1 MPLRNPRA
9 FLDISVGG
17 RAVGRLK
24 FELFRDVLP
33 ISAENFRALCTGET
47 GLGYYM
53 QPRYYK
59 HSMLHQAQA
68 FFSPVCRSG
77 IPGPS
82 WTSVSVAGPSE
93 GSSSSCFGMCCQF
106 RRRIFALSAPAR
118 PD

>member
-59 HSMLHQAQA
+59 HSMLH
-68 FFSPVCRSG
+68 RN
-77 IPGPS
+77 IPGVRIDGES
-82 WTSVSVAGPSE
+82 WQRGLLHVG
-93 GSSSSCFGMCCQF
+93 C
-106 RRRIFALSAPAR
+106 
-118 PD
+118 